1 MKIQCNREQFL
12 AAFQTAAMVASTRSP
27 KPILQNVKL
36 DVHEEKAILLAT
48 DMEIGIRV
56 EVGGITTE
64 VPGSVLLSVVQFG
77 SILRESTDETL
88 NIETDGQA
96 VIVRGQRSRFR
107 LPSIDPLEFPH
118 VSEFTADSYH
128 LLPARLMKEL
138 IRRTLFATDTEST
151 RYALGGVLLEMK
163 NETITAV
170 ATDGR
175 RLAKMEG
182 EAQVIGQPGDE
193 DVMTIVPS
201 RSMQLIERSLTDGE
215 TEVKIVSRGNDFLV
229 SSPKATIVSR
239 LVEGRF
245 PHWRDVMPDRPNSV
259 KIDVTVGPLHAAL
272 RQAAIVTSGESRG
285 VDFTLGDGSL
295 VLSGLTADVGESHVE
310 LPIPYEGNPITLT
323 LDHRYV
329 TDFLRV
335 LDPERTFCLNVVD
348 GDSAALLQTDDGYE
362 YLIMPLARDRKK
374 QPQAGAATA
383 GSS

>member
-1 MKIQCNREQFL
+1 
-12 AAFQTAAMVASTRSP
+12 MVASTRSP

-36 DVHEEKAILLAT
+36 EVHEDQAILLAT

-56 EVGGITTE
+56 NVAGLTTE
-64 VPGSVLLSVVQFG
+64 VAGSALLSVVQFG
-77 SILRESTDETL
+77 SILRESTDESL
-88 NIETDGQA
+88 SIETNGQS
-96 VIVRGQRSRFR
+96 VTVRGQRSRFR

-118 VSEFTADSYH
+118 ITEFTVESYH

-151 RYALGGVLLEMK
+151 RYALGGVLLETEDGK
-163 NETITAV
+163 ITAV

-182 EAQVIGQPGDE
+182 QAQVVGEPGHA

-201 RSMQLIERSLTDGE
+201 RSMQLIERSLGDGE
-215 TEVKIVSRGNDFLV
+215 GEVKIATRGNDFLV
-229 SSPKATIVSR
+229 CSPKATIVSR

-245 PHWRDVMPDRPNSV
+245 PRWRDVMPHRPDSIQ
-259 KIDVTVGPLHAAL
+259 IDMTVGPLYAAL

-310 LPIPYEGNPITLT
+310 LPIPYEGAPMTLT

-348 GDSAALLQTDDGYE
+348 GDSAALLLTDDGYE

-374 QPQAGAATA
+374 HAEADAATA
-383 GSS
+383 G